1 MSVWRNFRFVWTS
14 GVDGTDGGNSG
25 NGDSGLARNAAGVLE
40 INNGT
45 AGTYADLKLQSLTA
59 TNAVWLGVP
68 NNGFTNQVNTAITV
82 KVNDIYTHTFKE
94 AGFATAS
101 DKLLTWTNGSSYGG
115 TVDTGLARNA
125 AGVVEVNNGTLG
137 TFRDL
142 ILRNLRFKS
151 ATIGTS
157 GDGVLAIGNGT
168 APSTSP
174 VDQHQYYSADIV
186 AGNAAPHFRTEDG
199 NTIKLYQTAG
209 ANQAL
214 VVDNTGGTAAFECV
228 DVGAAF
234 DQSKLNNNF
243 ASLIREVSEIRY
255 VLTSLIGLMKGSA

>member
-1 MSVWRNFRFVWTS
+1 
-14 GVDGTDGGNSG
+14 
-25 NGDSGLARNAAGVLE
+25 
-40 INNGT
+40 
-45 AGTYADLKLQSLTA
+45 
-59 TNAVWLGVP
+59 
-68 NNGFTNQVNTAITV
+68 
-82 KVNDIYTHTFKE
+82 
-94 AGFATAS
+94 
-101 DKLLTWTNGSSYGG
+101 
-115 TVDTGLARNA
+115 
-125 AGVVEVNNGTLG
+125 
-137 TFRDL
+137 
-142 ILRNLRFKS
+142 
-151 ATIGTS
+151 
-157 GDGVLAIGNGT
+157 LAIGNGT